1 MNAYFSRA
9 KLLLLAAFLV
19 FGHNPVSAQQ
29 KQWQNWN
36 SITIKVPMSKKIDFS
51 LTELGSFTPSN
62 DYSLNFT
69 QTSAALSVDL
79 TRQFS
84 LKFGDQVNYI
94 PGGTN
99 KLRNRIFIRGSFDNK
114 FNRILKAEH
123 SLQAEL
129 HGKNETRYRQR
140 FIFINRLTLRHRFSP
155 LNLRPYVSYSL
166 YYNMGGTPIQYY
178 DNTGHATVEQTPD
191 GFHRGRLYAGL
202 NSKISNHVQLSLYY
216 MSQSEFNF
224 LTPEEKKINVLN
236 PSTGMIL
243 RPFDDY
249 NVIGLSLHFALN
261 NDN

>member
-1 MNAYFSRA
+1 MLFSRTKLMLLIA
-9 KLLLLAAFLV
+9 LLLFIDSQ
-19 FGHNPVSAQQ
+19 VSAQ

-36 SITIKVPMSKKIDFS
+36 AISLKMPVSKKLDFS

-62 DYSLNFT
+62 AYSLNFT

-84 LKFGDQVNYI
+84 LKFGDQLNYI

-99 KLRNRIFIRGSFDNK
+99 DLRNRIFVRGSFNNK
-114 FNRILKAEH
+114 FSRVLKAEH

-129 HGKNETRYRQR
+129 HGKNETRYQQR
-140 FIFINRLTLRHRFSP
+140 FIFINSLSLRHRFSP

-166 YYNMGGTPIQYY
+166 YYNKGGTPIQYY
-178 DNTGHATVEQTPD
+178 DNAGHATVAQTPD
-191 GFHRGRLYAGL
+191 GFHRGRLYAGV
-202 NSKISNHVQLSLYY
+202 NSKISKHVQLSLYY
-216 MSQSEFNF
+216 MNQSEFNF
-224 LTPEEKKINVLN
+224 LTPEDQKINVLN
-236 PSTGMIL
+236 PSTGKIL

-249 NVIGLSLHFALN
+249 KVIGLSLHFALN